1 MTSRPLLLLQVAS
14 WPPPVANEGAR
25 GAEASRV
32 STENSAKS
40 HFPPESSFWRRECR
54 RKQHSSERKKK
65 RSERVNDCL
74 V

>member
-1 MTSRPLLLLQVAS
+1 MTSQPLLLQAAS
-14 WPPPVANEGAR
+14 WQPPVANEGAR

-32 STENSAKS
+32 STGNSAKS

-54 RKQHSSERKKK
+54 RKQHSSERKRKK
-65 RSERVNDCL
+65 RSERENDCL

>member
-1 MTSRPLLLLQVAS
+1 MTSRQLLLQAAS
-14 WPPPVANEGAR
+14 WPPPVVNEGAR
-25 GAEASRV
+25 GEAEASRV